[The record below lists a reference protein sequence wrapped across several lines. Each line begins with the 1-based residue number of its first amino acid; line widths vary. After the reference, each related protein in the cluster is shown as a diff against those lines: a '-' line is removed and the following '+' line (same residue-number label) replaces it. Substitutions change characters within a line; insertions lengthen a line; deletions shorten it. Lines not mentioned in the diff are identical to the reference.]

1 MVLLKKADLPL
12 VVVKIQDFFLKKCP
26 PGVRGRGERLT
37 RVKDEGGM
45 VGIKI
50 DQLIF
55 KLKF

>member
-12 VVVKIQDFFLKKCP
+12 VVVKIPFLKCP

-45 VGIKI
+45 VGLKI